1 MEIVAVVVYV
11 IVAISLVAG
20 ILFQS
25 ARVPGFT
32 GSFGSSSDTFLGHR
46 RGIDESLAR
55 LTIVLALLFFGLSL
69 VLAKIVF

>member
-1 MEIVAVVVYV
+1 MAVVVYV
-11 IVAISLVAG
+11 IVAISLVAA